1 MIGPGERSADCLP
14 AESAEELY
22 EDAPCG
28 YLTTAPDGVVMR
40 ANRTFLELA
49 GRPADDLVGR
59 VRFYDLL
66 PPGAKIYYET
76 HYWPLLQM
84 QGTVREIALE
94 LVRGDGV
101 RVPILVNAR
110 LVRGADDAPAYVH
123 VTVFDATERRRYERE
138 LLRARAEADERA
150 ASAAALE
157 HVAEGVVLLDP
168 EGRVRAAN
176 RAAAELFG
184 LSALDASAA
193 SLAELVPGWAETAA
207 RIRVDRPAVVPL
219 ELPSGT
225 RWLSATAVAAPDGI
239 VYTLRDVT
247 AEHRLDDLRS
257 DILAVV
263 SHELRTP
270 LAGVYGAAQT
280 LAAHGAALDDASRAS
295 LIDVIAE
302 QSGRLARVVDE
313 ILLAQQL
320 DGGELAIDSG
330 SVDLADL
337 VGRIVERTRSWRT
350 TRPVELR
357 APEPVH
363 VRGDGPLLEQVLV
376 NLLDNAV
383 KYSPP
388 DSTVDV
394 EVSRTRANGRVVVT
408 DRGPG
413 VPPADRERIFERFLR
428 RDPQQR
434 SGVPG
439 VGLGLHVAR
448 ELVRRMDGRIG
459 LLDTESG
466 ASFWFEVPLDPTR

>member
-1 MIGPGERSADCLP
+1 MSALDPGAA
-14 AESAEELY
+14 AEDLY

-28 YLTTAPDGVVMR
+28 YLTTAPDGFVLR
-40 ANRTFLELA
+40 ANRTFLTLA
-49 GRPADDLVGR
+49 GRTADDLVGR

-94 LVRGDGV
+94 LLRADGT
-101 RVPILVNAR
+101 RVPVLVNAR
-110 LVRGADDAPAYVH
+110 LTRDDDDEPAFVH

-138 LLRARAEADERA
+138 LLRARAEAEERA

-157 HVAEGVVLLDP
+157 HVAEGVLLLDS

-176 RAAAELFG
+176 PAAAELLG
-184 LSALDASAA
+184 LSELDAS
-193 SLAELVPGWAETAA
+193 LPLGQLVPGWADTAGQ
-207 RIRVDRPAVVPL
+207 IVVGRPVVVPL
-219 ELPSGT
+219 ELPTGT
-225 RWLSATAVAAPDGI
+225 RWLSASAAASPDGI

-280 LAAHGAALDDASRAS
+280 LAAHGASLDEDARAS
-295 LIDVIAE
+295 LIDLIAE
-302 QSGRLARVVDE
+302 QSGRLARVIDE

-320 DGGELAIDSG
+320 DGGELAVAG

-337 VGRIVERTRSWRT
+337 AARLVERTRSWRH
-350 TRPVELR
+350 TRPIELY

-363 VRGDGPLLEQVLV
+363 VRGDGPMLEQVLA

-383 KYSPP
+383 KYSPA

-394 EVSRTRANGRVVVT
+394 EVTRTRASGRVVVT

-428 RDPQQR
+428 LDPAQH
-434 SGVPG
+434 SGVAG
-439 VGLGLHVAR
+439 VGLGLHIAR
-448 ELVRRMDGRIG
+448 ELVRRLDGRIG

-466 ASFWFEVPLDPTR
+466 ASFWFEVPLDPAR

>member
-1 MIGPGERSADCLP
+1 MSAPGERSADCLP
-14 AESAEELY
+14 SESVEDLY

-28 YLTTAPDGVVMR
+28 YLTTAPDGVVLR
-40 ANRTFLELA
+40 ANRTFLALA
-49 GRPADDLVGR
+49 GRPADELVGR

-66 PPGAKIYYET
+66 PPGARIYYET

-94 LVRGDGV
+94 LVRGDGR

-110 LVRGADDAPAYVH
+110 LTRGEDGAPAFVH

-138 LLRARAEADERA
+138 LLRARAEAEERA

-168 EGRVRAAN
+168 DGRVRAAN
-176 RAAAELFG
+176 PAAAELLG
-184 LSALDASAA
+184 LAELDAAA
-193 SLAELVPGWAETAA
+193 PLAELVPGWAEAA
-207 RIRVDRPAVVPL
+207 ERILVGRPVVVPL
-219 ELPSGT
+219 ELPAGT
-225 RWLSATAVAAPDGI
+225 RWLSASAAAAPDGI

-280 LAAHGAALDDASRAS
+280 LAAHGAALDEAARAS
-295 LIDVIAE
+295 LIELIAE
-302 QSGRLARVVDE
+302 QSGRLARVIDE

-320 DGGELAIDSG
+320 DGGEVATAG
-330 SVDLADL
+330 TVDLADL
-337 VGRIVERTRSWRT
+337 AGRLVGRTRSWRH
-350 TRPVELR
+350 TRPIELR
-357 APEPVH
+357 APEAVQ
-363 VRGDGPLLEQVLV
+363 VRGDGPMLEQVLA
-376 NLLDNAV
+376 NLLDNAI
-383 KYSPP
+383 KYSPAG
-388 DSTVDV
+388 STVDV
-394 EVSRTRANGRVVVT
+394 EVTRTRASGRVVVT

-428 RDPQQR
+428 LDPAQH
-434 SGVPG
+434 SGVAG
-439 VGLGLHVAR
+439 VGLGLHIAR

-459 LLDTESG
+459 LLDTEGG
-466 ASFWFEVPLDPTR
+466 ASFWFEVPLDATP